1 MQLTGDGNLLR
12 SLLAI
17 VTWEEVFSN
26 VWSTRENSSVSSW
39 LAGELVLILLMR
51 GSYLFH
57 VEISS

>member
-17 VTWEEVFSN
+17 VTWEEIFSN
-26 VWSTRENSSVSSW
+26 VWSTRENSSFSSW